1 MMILSRYDYI
11 FSQAQRGGGDNEL
24 ESLSVNESP
33 SLSLISI
40 GVISSC
46 TKNDKT
52 MMIFVITSLKSE
64 ASFNVEESQKKIQ
77 QLQSL

>member
-1 MMILSRYDYI
+1 MILSRYDNI
-11 FSQAQRGGGDNEL
+11 FSQAQRGDGGNEL

-33 SLSLISI
+33 SLIPI

-46 TKNDKT
+46 TKKYDDVH
-52 MMIFVITSLKSE
+52 FAITSLKLE
-64 ASFNVEESQKKIQ
+64 ASFNAEESQKKIQ

>member
-1 MMILSRYDYI
+1 MILSRYDNI
-11 FSQAQRGGGDNEL
+11 FRQALRGGGGNEL

-33 SLSLISI
+33 SLISI

>member
-1 MMILSRYDYI
+1 MMILSRYDNI
-11 FSQAQRGGGDNEL
+11 FRQALRGGGGNEL

-33 SLSLISI
+33 SLILI

-52 MMIFVITSLKSE
+52 MI
-64 ASFNVEESQKKIQ
+64 IQ
-77 QLQSL
+77 QYSLFNGGFLLSLC